1 MNVTPNGPQKPAG
14 ANLGGPQSTSRLR
27 PVSDRSTEGTVASR
41 GADGAPE
48 LSSRAQD
55 FLRFRTQLDGLA
67 PTSREDRIQALQAQ
81 IQSGTYPI
89 DGARIA
95 DAMLRDPAVARA
107 LGFGAR

>member
-14 ANLGGPQSTSRLR
+14 AGLGGPQSASRPR
-27 PVSDRSTEGTVASR
+27 PVSDRS
-41 GADGAPE
+41 ADGAAAPRAADGTPE
-48 LSSRAQD
+48 LSSHAQD
-55 FLRFRTQLDGLA
+55 FLRFRAQLDGLA

-81 IQSGTYPI
+81 IQNGTYPI

-95 DAMLRDPAVARA
+95 DAMLRDPAIARA